1 VNQKVLVI
9 ADNGEDLDEL
19 KSLIDVDI
27 LRDKV
32 VLLCPKEGEEL
43 LGALKYQQPAAL
55 LATSGA
61 FLRFLKTS
69 LQEIRTLNPL
79 LTVLVVC
86 LEKLKEEEED
96 KHQHQD
102 EGDQEDDY
110 GDDYGD
116 GDGDGEDVLREI
128 SSSEVDDLLLPP
140 VSKESVSQKLVMAL
154 HRAERLQGLLQ
165 SNSQNL
171 HGEFFLPKRK
181 VISVIGSRGGCGV
194 SLLSSYLGHI
204 VSRELKDHSVLMAD
218 FDVEEGDLRM
228 IFGGQQSLRA
238 RSYGE
243 LIDVVDELDRDMIG
257 RVIHK
262 VGDLNLLLSP
272 SQEELLDSLD
282 LHFFQ
287 SLLNCLRDSFHVL
300 ILILS
305 ASLGMPSTRV
315 ALSASDHVLV
325 ITEPRPF
332 AVKGLQRLLALL
344 AKLVPEAD
352 LRVILNK
359 FDSVQALPTPLVEK
373 AIGRSIYRKIPEDA
387 ALGLLFEQTGTLLL
401 ERRDLSVVASIYE
414 ICSDLFLVGD
424 FKGGETGRS
433 IGKELMSPWRLASNF
448 LFGK

>member
-1 VNQKVLVI
+1 MDRKVVAI
-9 ADNGEDLDEL
+9 ADNEEDLDKL

-32 VLLCPKEGEEL
+32 VLLCPKEGGEL
-43 LGALKYQQPAAL
+43 LGALKYQQPVAL

-86 LEKLKEEEED
+86 LEKLKKEEED
-96 KHQHQD
+96 KHQD
-102 EGDQEDDY
+102 KGDQ
-110 GDDYGD
+110 GDDYED
-116 GDGDGEDVLREI
+116 EDGDGEDVLREI
-128 SSSEVDDLLLPP
+128 SPSEVDDLLLPP
-140 VSKESVSQKLVMAL
+140 VSRRSVSQKLVMAL
-154 HRAERLQGLLQ
+154 HRAERLQNLLH

-171 HGEFFLPKRK
+171 HGEPFLPKPK

-194 SLLSSYLGHI
+194 SLFSSYLAHL
-204 VSRELKDHSVLMAD
+204 VSRELKDQSVLMAD

-228 IFGGQQSLRA
+228 IFGGQEALRA
-238 RSYGE
+238 RGYGE
-243 LIDVVDELDRDMIG
+243 LIDVVDELDKDMIG

-262 VGDLNLLLSP
+262 VGDLNLLFSP
-272 SQEELLDSLD
+272 SQEQLLDSLD

-287 SLLNCLRDSFHVL
+287 SLLNCLRDSFRVL
-300 ILILS
+300 LLILS
-305 ASLGMPSTRV
+305 ANLGMPSTRV

-332 AVKGLQRLLALL
+332 AIRGLQRLLALL

-433 IGKELMSPWRLASNF
+433 IGKELMSLWRLASNF

>member
-1 VNQKVLVI
+1 MDRKVVAI
-9 ADNGEDLDEL
+9 ADNEEDLDKL
-19 KSLIDVDI
+19 KSLIDADI
-27 LRDKV
+27 LGEKV
-32 VLLCPKEGEEL
+32 VLLCPKERGEL

-55 LATSGA
+55 LATPGA
-61 FLRFLKTS
+61 FLRHLKTS
-69 LQEIRTLNPL
+69 LKEVRASNPL

-110 GDDYGD
+110 GDV
-116 GDGDGEDVLREI
+116 DGDGEDVLREI
-128 SSSEVDDLLLPP
+128 SPSEVDDLLLPP
-140 VSKESVSQKLVMAL
+140 LSRRSVSQRLAMAL
-154 HRAERLQGLLQ
+154 HRAERLQNLLH
-165 SNSQNL
+165 SNSPNL
-171 HGEFFLPKRK
+171 HGELFLPKRK
-181 VISVIGSRGGCGV
+181 VVSVIGASGGCGV

-218 FDVEEGDLRM
+218 FDVENGDLRM
-228 IFGGQQSLRA
+228 IFAGQEASRA

-243 LIDVVDELDRDMIG
+243 LIDVVDELNQELIG

-262 VGDLNLLLSP
+262 VGDLNLLFSP
-272 SQEELLDSLD
+272 SQEQLLDSLD

-305 ASLGMPSTRV
+305 ANLGMPSTRV
-315 ALSASDHVLV
+315 ALSASDHLLV

-332 AVKGLQRLLALL
+332 AIKRLQKLLALL

-359 FDSVQALPTPLVEK
+359 FDSVQALPAPLVEK
-373 AIGRSIYRKIPEDA
+373 AIGRSIYKKIPEDVG
-387 ALGLLFEQTGTLLL
+387 LGLLFEQTGTLLL
-401 ERRDLSVVASIYE
+401 ERKDLSVVATIYE
-414 ICSDLFLVGD
+414 ICRDLFLVGN
-424 FKGGETGRS
+424 FEGSETGRS
-433 IGKELMSPWRLASNF
+433 IWREFLSSWKLAPNF

>member
-1 VNQKVLVI
+1 MDRKVVAI
-9 ADNGEDLDEL
+9 ADNEEDLDKL
-19 KSLIDVDI
+19 KSLIDADI
-27 LRDKV
+27 LGEKV
-32 VLLCPKEGEEL
+32 VLLCPKERGEL

-110 GDDYGD
+110 E
-116 GDGDGEDVLREI
+116 DGDGEDVLREI
-128 SSSEVDDLLLPP
+128 SPSEVDDLLLSP
-140 VSKESVSQKLVMAL
+140 VNRRSVSQKLVMAL
-154 HRAERLQGLLQ
+154 HRVERLQNLLH

-171 HGEFFLPKRK
+171 RGEPFLPKPK

-194 SLLSSYLGHI
+194 SLFSSYLAHI
-204 VSRELKDHSVLMAD
+204 VSRELKDQSVLMAD

-228 IFGGQQSLRA
+228 IFGGQEALRA

-243 LIDVVDELDRDMIG
+243 LIDVVDELDKDMIG

-262 VGDLNLLLSP
+262 VGDLNLLFSP
-272 SQEELLDSLD
+272 SQEQLLDSLD

-305 ASLGMPSTRV
+305 ANLGMPSTRV

-448 LFGK
+448 LFGKFS